1 MEHIKELRKKIDEID
16 REIVKLIEERVRIAK
31 EIGEI
36 KRMNGMEIED
46 TEREAEILDNVS
58 SSILDREFTE
68 YVFRKII
75 EYCKNEE

>member
-1 MEHIKELRKKIDEID
+1 
-16 REIVKLIEERVRIAK
+16 
-31 EIGEI
+31 
-36 KRMNGMEIED
+36 MNGMEIED